1 MESVKLANGFEMIST
16 SESFFI
22 LWLYCH
28 VVPWKVIVE
37 NKTEFVSRTVD
48 MHFSKKKKKPLK
60 YFLKNSH

>member
-48 MHFSKKKKKPLK
+48 MHFSKKKKNL
-60 YFLKNSH
+60 